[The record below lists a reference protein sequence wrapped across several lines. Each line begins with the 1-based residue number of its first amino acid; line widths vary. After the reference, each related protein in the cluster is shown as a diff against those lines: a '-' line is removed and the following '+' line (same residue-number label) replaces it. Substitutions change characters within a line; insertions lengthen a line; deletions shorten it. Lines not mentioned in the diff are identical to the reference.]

1 MSGHGNRTGV
11 GMGRVGV
18 RKGRDKDDVN
28 VVLIYEIPK
37 N

>member
-1 MSGHGNRTGV
+1 MGTEHEL
-11 GMGRVGV
+11 GRVGV

-28 VVLIYEIPK
+28 VVLMYEIPK